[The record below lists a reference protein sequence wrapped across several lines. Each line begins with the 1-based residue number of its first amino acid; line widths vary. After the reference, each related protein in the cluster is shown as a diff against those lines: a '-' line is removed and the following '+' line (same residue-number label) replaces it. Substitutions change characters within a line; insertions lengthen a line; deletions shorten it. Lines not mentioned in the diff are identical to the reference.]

1 MALTLPANYISALG
15 QGFQES
21 WLIEISN
28 TGGSGGS
35 SDYIRLGTEEV
46 IPGAVSNDKYH
57 PFILNAPS
65 IRESIDLEKGT
76 SKTSNINIV
85 CHNGTLA
92 NHSQSLSKEI
102 LNQGTRFYLNHQ
114 VTIKSK
120 VGSIS
125 SGDWLTIFTGRLKDV
140 KVNDNHQVTL
150 SIASATPIDFVKI
163 PQYQSN
169 SGNFY
174 PIVYGDYKNETST
187 KENPAHI
194 DDDTAVKV
202 FPVQVDRIAKN
213 NYNCLVHTALTDEV
227 LHYPLKDAFRNSD
240 DYPIFAPIETSVNAG
255 FLNEALDDSETGIDV
270 SNGGNFS
277 SGDII
282 LIDREQMKVSSISSN
297 TLTVTRGF
305 NSTDAATH
313 EIYSPVYIVQ
323 NAISSINTYESDTA
337 DTNRNVLQT
346 SLNLLRTYRYRP
358 SIDSIYEIVGDENVA
373 LDPFAPNEFYPK
385 ENMVDTDT
393 SSYHQFVHT
402 ATSTSTPTD
411 KDSNDYYS
419 IKLNVAKEN
428 HRIKEY
434 KVYVKFDITAYTNGF
449 NGTIPEYEIM
459 AQCRA
464 EFASGSEVENG
475 TAYDAIQTD
484 RTETF
489 VFSTDFASFDGAS
502 PTSVEVRFWFR
513 SNDMDSSET
522 STSTI
527 RVDDI
532 WIETTAEIVPES
544 DTNTNPMEQQS
555 AVTSVD
561 TLYCGADGLTKSFSS
576 GVVTNMVDMHR
587 DLLSRFIG
595 RAGSGETPVTNVTN
609 YADLVTAKTGWKCEY
624 WTNEEEEIEK
634 LLEQA
639 QFEGGFIF
647 RFRSHDEQP
656 QYIYIPN
663 GTPTA
668 DHTIDLEDISS
679 FDLSMTPID
688 KLVTKRIIK
697 YQRSPI
703 NNKHIKEQTSEDTT
717 NSIRSNY
724 NIQSNENIE
733 TNKLDMLIAGIGAT
747 NTGTGNRNDGF
758 ANYYASINGKPK
770 YIVGLEIVNAQSS
783 GTEYFYGMEVG
794 DFCKFST
801 TVLNNLSI
809 FSGIDTTTI
818 FIVTNIT
825 RTLGSLKVT
834 LRQI

>member
-21 WLIEISN
+21 WLVEISN
-28 TGGSGGS
+28 TGGSGTTA
-35 SDYIRLGTEEV
+35 YIRLGTEEV
-46 IPGAVSNDKYH
+46 GSGSSVYH

-76 SKTSNINIV
+76 SKTSNISIV

-120 VGSIS
+120 VGTSTTPT
-125 SGDWLTIFTGRLKDV
+125 DWLTVFTGRLKDV

-187 KENPAHI
+187 RENPDHI

-282 LIDREQMKVSSISSN
+282 LIDREQMKVSSVSSN

-305 NSTDAATH
+305 NSTTAAIH

-373 LDPFAPNEFYPK
+373 LDPFAPNETYPK

-419 IKLNVAKEN
+419 IKLNVAKEE
-428 HRIKEY
+428 HYIKEY

-532 WIETTAEIVPES
+532 WIETTAEIIPES
-544 DTNTNPMEQQS
+544 DTNANPMEQQS
-555 AVTSVD
+555 AVTSID

-576 GVVTNMVDMHR
+576 GVVSNIVDMHR
-587 DLLSRFIG
+587 DLLSRFTGI
-595 RAGSGETPVTNVTN
+595 AGSGATIRVNGGN
-609 YADLVTAKTGWKCEY
+609 SYSDLTTARSSWKCEY
-624 WTNEEEEIEK
+624 WTNKEEEVND
-634 LLEQA
+634 LLEKA

-647 RFRSHDEQP
+647 RFRSSDENP
-656 QYIYIPN
+656 QYIYIAN

-668 DHTIDLEDISS
+668 DHIIDLEDISS
-679 FDLSMTPID
+679 FDLSMTPVD

-703 NNKHIKEQTSEDTT
+703 NDKHIKEQTSEDTT

-724 NIQSNENIE
+724 NIQTNENIE
-733 TNKLDMLIAGIGAT
+733 TNTLDILVGGIGAT

-770 YIVGLEIVNAQSS
+770 YIVGLEIINSQSS
-783 GTEYFYGMEVG
+783 GASQYFYGMEVG
-794 DFCKFST
+794 DYCKFST
-801 TVLNNLSI
+801 SVLNNLST
-809 FSGIDTTTI
+809 FGGIDTTTI
-818 FIVTNIT
+818 FIVTDIT